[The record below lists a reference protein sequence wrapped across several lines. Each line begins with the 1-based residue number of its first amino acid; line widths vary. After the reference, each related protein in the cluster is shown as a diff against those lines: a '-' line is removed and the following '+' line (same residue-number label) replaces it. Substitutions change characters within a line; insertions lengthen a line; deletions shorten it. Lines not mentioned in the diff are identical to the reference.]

1 MAKIELNQNIYSR
14 ESFNK
19 LIDNSFKQLLNNEE
33 ENTSLSVNDFFELYE
48 ELFYQIPK
56 DGENN
61 SHKYILDK
69 TADYLGVKI
78 NDETDVQLL
87 LEEITLLRNEL
98 LDANKALNND
108 K

>member
-19 LIDNSFKQLLNNEE
+19 LIDNSFKQLSNNEE
-33 ENTSLSVNDFFELYE
+33 ENTSLSINDFFELYE
-48 ELFYQIPK
+48 GLFYQIPK

>member
-14 ESFNK
+14 SSFNK

-33 ENTSLSVNDFFELYE
+33 ENIPLSIDDFFELYE

-56 DGENN
+56 DNENN
-61 SHKYILDK
+61 SHRYILDR

-78 NDETDVQLL
+78 NEETDIQLL

-98 LDANKALNND
+98 LSANKALNND